1 MTLTSRI
8 LACLG
13 GSAITA
19 AAAMAQVQP
28 ATTILDD
35 APIVKP
41 KREAP
46 LTPRVGT
53 PSAGEACLD
62 ATPITCNASFS
73 YDNALTTGGW
83 DEIDLNDPNQ
93 NFCIGNTNEPERNT
107 YWFSFIAS
115 DTTAQVHTCDSLAT
129 DSSMQVYSGACGS
142 LVEVGC
148 AEDNCGTTT
157 WNGYIYLE
165 GLTIGATYYIQ
176 VGSWEAA
183 VAGEYTLNIVCPAE
197 DCVTL
202 GSAQRNQPPIFLDN
216 DGPAADID
224 FVQNGNAADTP
235 SVIAG
240 NNNNYG
246 CIWPDTGVGPGGT
259 ENDPDSIQH
268 IGPISE
274 ATIYGTTFMSQR
286 SDAPAT
292 TYFRDYDWYGFYAP
306 IDPNDGPNTTLQY
319 EFRANTQKGFFIFQ
333 KQECQSDPFLC
344 VQLPPAVCDDVYYA
358 AFNYYPHRAANGGV
372 GDCNVHYFNNSAIL
386 ADGEGYNLIIRTTRD
401 FDGAMLPSQ
410 NSIAHEYVVHLSFQ
424 CNGCP
429 DVDHSGTVD
438 LADLNLVLFAFG
450 NSVSPGLDGD
460 ADCDG
465 DVDLADLNAVL
476 FAFGTSPGC

>member
-1 MTLTSRI
+1 MTLTSRM
-8 LACLG
+8 LACLC
-13 GSAITA
+13 GSAIA
-19 AAAMAQVQP
+19 ASAAMAQVQP
-28 ATTILDD
+28 ATTFLDD

-53 PSAGEACLD
+53 PSAGEVCLD
-62 ATPITCNASFS
+62 ATPIACNTSFN

-83 DEIDLNDPNQ
+83 DEIDLNDSSQ
-93 NFCIGNTNEPERNT
+93 NFCIGTRFGAGPERNT

-115 DTTAQVHTCDSLAT
+115 DTTAQVHTCDSVAT

-148 AEDNCGTTT
+148 AEDNCGNSTF
-157 WNGYIYLE
+157 NGYIYLE
-165 GLTIGATYYIQ
+165 GLTIGATYFIQ
-176 VGSWEAA
+176 VGSYNAA
-183 VAGEYTLNIVCPAE
+183 AAGPYTLTIVCPAE
-197 DCVTL
+197 DCADIPTGPYVV
-202 GSAQRNQPPIFLDN
+202 FDN

-224 FVQNGNAADTP
+224 FVQNGNPLDTP
-235 SVIAG
+235 SVPPG

-246 CIWPDTGVGPGGT
+246 CVWPDVGVGPGGT
-259 ENDPDSIQH
+259 EYDSDRVQLM
-268 IGPISE
+268 GPITE
-274 ATIYGTTFMSQR
+274 ATIYGTTFMSLR
-286 SDAPAT
+286 SDAPDEF
-292 TYFRDYDWYGFYAP
+292 FRDYDCYGFYAP
-306 IDPNDGPNTTLQY
+306 VDASDGPSATLRY
-319 EFRANTQKGFFIFQ
+319 DLRANTQKAFFILRTV
-333 KQECQSDPFLC
+333 PC
-344 VQLPPAVCDDVYYA
+344 VGIDFTCIRVLICDDIYYA
-358 AFNYYPHRAANGGV
+358 AISYYPYRTNDGGV
-372 GDCNVHYFNNSAIL
+372 EDCNVHNINNSVVL
-386 ADGEGYNLIIRTTRD
+386 DDGEDYMLYIRPDRD

-410 NSIAHEYVVHLSFQ
+410 NSVAHEYVVHLNFG
-424 CNGCP
+424 CNNCP

-476 FAFGTSPGC
+476 FAFGTTPGC

>member
-28 ATTILDD
+28 GSTVLDD

-41 KREAP
+41 KRDAP
-46 LTPRVGT
+46 ITPRVGT

-62 ATPITCNASFS
+62 ATPIACNASFS
-73 YDNALTTGGW
+73 YDNAITTGGW
-83 DEIDLNDPNQ
+83 DEIDLTDPNQ
-93 NFCIGNTNEPERNT
+93 NFCIGNPNEPNRNT
-107 YWFSFIAS
+107 YWFSFVAS
-115 DTTAQVHTCDSLAT
+115 DTTAQVHTCDSVAT

-148 AEDNCGTTT
+148 AEDNCGDSTFS
-157 WNGYIYLE
+157 GYIYLE

-176 VGSWEAA
+176 VGSWNAA
-183 VAGEYTLNIVCPAE
+183 AAGPYTLSIVCPAE
-197 DCVTL
+197 DCVTI
-202 GSAQRNQPPIFLDN
+202 GGAQQQQPPIFLDN
-216 DGPAADID
+216 DGPASDID
-224 FVQNGNAADTP
+224 FVQNGDPADTP
-235 SVIAG
+235 SVPPG

-246 CIWPDTGVGPGGT
+246 CVWPDVGAGPSGA
-259 ENDPDSIQH
+259 ENDPDRIQLIGSIT
-268 IGPISE
+268 E
-274 ATIYGTTFMSQR
+274 ATIYGTTFLSQR
-286 SDAPAT
+286 SDEPPDR
-292 TYFRDYDWYGFYAP
+292 YFRDYDWYGFYAP
-306 IDPNDGPNTTLQY
+306 VDPSDGPSATLQY
-319 EFRANTQKGFFIFQ
+319 DFRANTQKGFFILRRL
-333 KQECQSDPFLC
+333 ECVPSDDFSCAEILAC
-344 VQLPPAVCDDVYYA
+344 SETYYA
-358 AFNYYPHRAANGGV
+358 AFSYYPYRTNDGGAS
-372 GDCNVHYFNNSAIL
+372 DCNVHNVNNSVVL
-386 ADGEGYNLIIRTTRD
+386 EDGKDYHLVIRTAHD

-410 NSIAHEYVVHLSFQ
+410 NSVAHEYVVHLSFQ

-438 LADLNLVLFAFG
+438 LADLNFVLFAFG

-476 FAFGTSPGC
+476 FAFGTTPGC